1 MMSPVAPTLVSSLP
15 LPPDAVVDPRIGSSG
30 PCLLALEDGT
40 VFAGVAFG
48 APVRGGGDFVVN
60 TSQTGYQ
67 EVCTDPSYAG
77 QVVVMTFPLI
87 GNHGRF
93 ADDDQSERPWLSG
106 LVVGHATAGVL
117 SKARQIVH
125 LLRSHR
131 IPAMAGL
138 DTRTLA
144 RHLRESGS
152 LRGVITAPGE
162 TDAITAVAWA
172 LEVPRWE
179 DQDFVSQVSANGPY
193 EVGDRGPVVA
203 VIDLGLKTNIIR
215 ALHRR
220 GARVRVLPHTAAA
233 EQVLA
238 ADVAGVVISPGP
250 GDPGVLTAQVAL
262 ARAIVADGR
271 PLLGICLGHQIVARA
286 AGAATQRLRFGHHA
300 ANHPVRDEVSG
311 RVTVTAQNH
320 EVEVV
325 ADSLPAA
332 SGFFVSQR
340 NLNDGSVEGLRHHAL
355 PIETVQYHPE
365 GSPGPLDAAEVFD
378 RFLGHVRAHAGSARS

>member
-1 MMSPVAPTLVSSLP
+1 MSPVVPGVVPSLP
-15 LPPDAVVDPRIGSSG
+15 LPADAVVDPRIGSSG
-30 PCLLALEDGT
+30 PCLLALEDGS

-48 APVRGGGDFVVN
+48 APVRGGGDLVVN

-93 ADDDQSERPWLSG
+93 ADDDQSERPWLNG

-117 SKARQIVH
+117 GRARQIVH
-125 LLRSHR
+125 LLRSQQV
-131 IPAMAGL
+131 PAIAGL

-144 RHLRESGS
+144 RHLRERGS
-152 LRGVITAPGE
+152 LRGVISAPGE
-162 TDAITAVAWA
+162 TDPEAAVAA
-172 LEVPRWE
+172 ARAVPMWE
-179 DQDFVSQVSANGPY
+179 EQDFVSSVSANTAY
-193 EVGDRGPVVA
+193 EVGDRGPVV
-203 VIDLGLKTNIIR
+203 VVVDLGLKTNIVR

-220 GARVRVLPHTAAA
+220 GTRVRVLPHTAAA
-233 EQVLA
+233 AQVLA
-238 ADVAGVVISPGP
+238 DDVDGVVISPGP
-250 GDPGVLTAQVAL
+250 GDPGMLDGQVAL
-262 ARAIVADGR
+262 AAAIVADGR

-286 AGAATQRLRFGHHA
+286 AGARTQRLRFGHHA

-320 EVEVV
+320 EVEVI
-325 ADSLPAA
+325 AASLPET

-340 NLNDGSVEGLRHHAL
+340 NLNDGSVEGLRHHQL

-378 RFLGHVRAHAGSARS
+378 RFLGHVRAHAGSPHP